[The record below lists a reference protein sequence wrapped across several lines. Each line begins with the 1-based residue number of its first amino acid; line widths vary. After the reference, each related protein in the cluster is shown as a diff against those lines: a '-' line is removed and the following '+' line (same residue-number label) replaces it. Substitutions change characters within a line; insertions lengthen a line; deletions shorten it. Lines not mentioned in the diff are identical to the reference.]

1 MILYYKNKNIA
12 KTILFFNLEREV
24 INSVTFIGICNDI
37 RVTVQMIYVKLL
49 TKNKAWNIILKK

>member
-37 RVTVQMIYVKLL
+37 RVTEQVIYVKLL

>member
-1 MILYYKNKNIA
+1 MIFYYKNKNIA
-12 KTILFFNLEREV
+12 KTNLFFNLEAEI

-37 RVTVQMIYVKLL
+37 CVTEQLIYVKLL

>member
-37 RVTVQMIYVKLL
+37 RVTVQVIYVKLL

>member
-1 MILYYKNKNIA
+1 MILYCKNKNIA

-37 RVTVQMIYVKLL
+37 RVTEQVIYVKLL